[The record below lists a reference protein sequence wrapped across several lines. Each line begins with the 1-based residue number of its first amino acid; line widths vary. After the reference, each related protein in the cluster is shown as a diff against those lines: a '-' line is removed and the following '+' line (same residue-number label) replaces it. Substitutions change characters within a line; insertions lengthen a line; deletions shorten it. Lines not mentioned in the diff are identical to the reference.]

1 MSISD
6 TPAKSHSSLPAGHK
20 ITWGAFVRVLNCGK
34 PAERHQVHRWDR
46 LLRQDK
52 APSERLS
59 GVYVVMRDRELQAAT
74 SPLSVQQIILFWDSP
89 RRSKN

>member
-1 MSISD
+1 MG
-6 TPAKSHSSLPAGHK
+6 SLRRDIRFTDG
-20 ITWGAFVRVLNCGK
+20 
-34 PAERHQVHRWDR
+34 DS

-59 GVYVVMRDRELQAAT
+59 GVYVVKRDRDLQAAT
-74 SPLSVQQIILFWDSP
+74 SPLSVPQIILFWDSP